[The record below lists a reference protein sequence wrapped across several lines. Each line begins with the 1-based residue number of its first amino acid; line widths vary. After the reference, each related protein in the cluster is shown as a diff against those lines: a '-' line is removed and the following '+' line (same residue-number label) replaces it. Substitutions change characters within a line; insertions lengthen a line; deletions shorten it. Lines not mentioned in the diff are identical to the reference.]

1 MTQPSQAVEAALRAL
16 RARDRSVAELDERLS
31 ARGAGPAERR
41 DVLEL
46 LERVG
51 YVDDRR
57 FAGARAAA
65 LAARGSGDALI
76 RDDLE
81 RRGVAA
87 ETIDAALAG
96 LEPEVV
102 RAERIVTRRG
112 QSVKTARHLAA
123 RGFSEDAIVS
133 AVALDG
139 SGEVE

>member
-1 MTQPSQAVEAALRAL
+1 VTESQAVEAALRAL
-16 RARDRSVAELDERLS
+16 RARDRSAAELDERLD

-41 DVLEL
+41 EVLEL

-57 FAGARAAA
+57 FAAGRAAA

-87 ETIDAALAG
+87 ETIEAALAG
-96 LEPEVV
+96 LEPESV
-102 RAERIVTRRG
+102 RAERIVAARG
-112 QSVKTARHLAA
+112 RSAKTARYLAG
-123 RGFSEDAIVS
+123 RGFEEDAVSS
-133 AVALDG
+133 AVAPDG
-139 SGEVE
+139 FGEVE

>member
-1 MTQPSQAVEAALRAL
+1 MTEPSQAVEAALRAL
-16 RARDRSVAELDERLS
+16 RVRDRSAAELDERLS

-41 DVLEL
+41 DALEL

-57 FAGARAAA
+57 FAGMRAAA

-96 LEPEVV
+96 LEPEHV
-102 RAERIVTRRG
+102 RAERIVATRGR
-112 QSVKTARHLAA
+112 SPKTARYLAA
-123 RGFSEDAIVS
+123 RGFDEDAVAS
-133 AVALDG
+133 AVASEGL
-139 SGEVE
+139 GEVE

>member
-1 MTQPSQAVEAALRAL
+1 VTESQAVGAALRAL
-16 RARDRSVAELDERLS
+16 RARDRSAAELDERLD

-41 DVLEL
+41 EVLEL

-57 FAGARAAA
+57 FAAGRAAA

-96 LEPEVV
+96 LEPESV
-102 RAERIVTRRG
+102 RAERIVAARG
-112 QSVKTARHLAA
+112 RSAKTARYLAG
-123 RGFSEDAIVS
+123 RGFEEDAVSS
-133 AVALDG
+133 AVAPDG
-139 SGEVE
+139 FGEVE

>member
-1 MTQPSQAVEAALRAL
+1 VTESQAVEAALRAL
-16 RARDRSVAELDERLS
+16 RARDRTAAELDERLN

-41 DVLEL
+41 EVLEL

-57 FAGARAAA
+57 FADTRAAA

-96 LEPEVV
+96 LEPEHV
-102 RAERIVTRRG
+102 RAERVVATRGR
-112 QSVKTARHLAA
+112 SAKTARHLAA
-123 RGFSEDAIVS
+123 RGFDEDAVAS
-133 AVALDG
+133 AVAPEG